1 DSGGAPPS
9 PPPPPPPPPP
19 AGPAG
24 HRGSVGP
31 AGPAAPAASADPGA
45 PRARASRR
53 VLAVIPARG
62 GSKGVPGKN
71 TAPVGGT
78 PLVARAVRACRDA
91 PTVTDVVVSTD
102 SGSVAAAARAAG
114 AHVISRPA
122 ALSGD
127 TASSEAAVLHALDA
141 FEELHSLTVDVVLLV
156 QCTSP
161 FLTAGDVESVA
172 AAVASGT
179 ADSALTAAPFH
190 GFLWRRAADGTGGGV
205 NHEASYR
212 PRRQDRPEELL
223 ETGAAYAMTTA
234 GFRAARHRFFGRTL
248 PVPADPARV
257 LEIDDPHDL
266 ARARLLAP
274 LFDTPQG
281 TPPDTPRT
289 ERRTPPAMTVAT
301 TEPRLRTFG
310 PRVAGPGRPVYV
322 VGEIGI
328 NHNGDLGTAFA
339 LIDAAVEAGCDA
351 VKFQKRTPEICTPRD
366 QWDVERDTP
375 WGRMTY
381 IDYRHRVEFGE
392 ADYLAI
398 DEHCAKRGI
407 AWFASPWDTEAVA
420 FLEKFDPPAHKVA
433 SACLTDDELLRTLRA
448 TGRTVVLS
456 TGMSTPRQI
465 RHAVEVLGSDSI
477 LLCHATSTYPA
488 KAEEL
493 NLRVINTLQEEYPN
507 VPIGY
512 SGHETGLQTT
522 LAAVALGAT
531 FVERHITLDRAM
543 WGSDQAA
550 SVEPGGLA
558 RLVRDIRTIE
568 TALGD
573 GVKRVYPSEL
583 GPMRK
588 LRRIQGTLPAPA
600 AI

>member
-1 DSGGAPPS
+1 M
-9 PPPPPPPPPP
+9 
-19 AGPAG
+19 
-24 HRGSVGP
+24 
-31 AGPAAPAASADPGA
+31 
-45 PRARASRR
+45 R

-71 TAPVGGT
+71 LAEVAGT
-78 PLVARAVRACRDA
+78 PLVARAVLACRAA

-102 SGSVAAAARAAG
+102 SAGIAAAARAAG
-114 AHVISRPA
+114 ADVIARPTA
-122 ALSGD
+122 ISGD
-127 TASSEAAVLHALDA
+127 TASSEAALLHALAA

-161 FLTAGDVESVA
+161 FISASDVESVA
-172 AAVASGT
+172 AAVASGA
-179 ADSALTAAPFH
+179 ADSALTVAPFH
-190 GFLWRRAADGTGGGV
+190 GFLWRDGADGSGTGV
-205 NHEASYR
+205 NHDASYR
-212 PRRQDRPEELL
+212 PRRQDRPQDLL
-223 ETGAAYAMTTA
+223 ETGAAYAMDAA
-234 GFRAARHRFFGRTL
+234 GFRSARHRFFGRTL
-248 PVPADPARV
+248 PVVTDPARV

-266 ARARLLAP
+266 ARAQLLAP
-274 LFDTPQG
+274 LLDPRPDARAGASSAPHPAPQ
-281 TPPDTPRT
+281 PDPLLDPQPTPRT
-289 ERRTPPAMTVAT
+289 SPHRRTPPAMTT
-301 TEPRLRTFG
+301 STSDSRLRTFG
-310 PRVAGPGRPVYV
+310 ARTAGPGRPVYV

-328 NHNGDLGTAFA
+328 NHNGDLGNAFA
-339 LIDAAVEAGCDA
+339 LIDAAAEAGCDA

-366 QWDVERDTP
+366 QWDIERDTP

-381 IDYRHRVEFGE
+381 IDYRHKVEFGE
-392 ADYLAI
+392 AEYRAI
-398 DEHCAKRGI
+398 DDHCAKRGI
-407 AWFASPWDTEAVA
+407 DWFASPWDTEAVA
-420 FLEKFDPPAHKVA
+420 FLEKFDVPAHKVA
-433 SACLTDDELLRTLRA
+433 SASLTDDELLRALRA

-456 TGMSTPRQI
+456 TGMSTPQQI
-465 RHAVEVLGSDSI
+465 RHAVEVLGSANI

-493 NLRVINTLQEEYPN
+493 NLRVINTLREEYPN

-550 SVEPGGLA
+550 SVEPGGLT

-573 GVKRVYPSEL
+573 GVKRVYESEL
-583 GPMRK
+583 GPMKK
-588 LRRIQGTLPAPA
+588 LRRVRGELA
-600 AI
+600 AV